1 MLTQSSPAST
11 RTVGLSERLS
21 DFIWC
26 AGRLRVIIAV
36 LVGSAWGLSA
46 GPQPRDIL
54 VMLGQSRSSGAWALF
69 VAAIVWLWLNAWFWS
84 GFALAS
90 RDPPGEAGPPSRRRR
105 RWRLRLRLWLP
116 RLLSFVPFAG
126 IGIALL
132 GAASAIPGGM
142 NTMMGMDESGA
153 SDLQRAAGLILL
165 LGLILLWLLTVLRRV
180 RPTGRN
186 ASRQGSRTRALRP
199 AASWWRKIGTA
210 GALLVAA
217 SVAAAAAGMLAFGI
231 DPVAAAAIVQ
241 PAPTILF
248 AAAAIIC
255 IGTILTWVGASS
267 KIPVLGI
274 LFALAFAL
282 AELRDADLIAD
293 NHDIRLLDRPLR
305 PRPDIGM
312 ALKQFAAA
320 NAAAYPAPEKLPVV
334 LVATSGGGIAAAFWT
349 ATILTDLAD
358 KVPRFS
364 NQLFAISG
372 VSGGSLGSL
381 VTVGLLGEGKLPAG
395 CPSLRICAQRALG
408 ADFLAPTLGSLLYP
422 DLMQRFVPVPIFE
435 DRAVALEKAWETS
448 WRTVTADNRLQSSF
462 LDLWP
467 ANHPWPALML
477 NGTSVRTGG
486 RSITSNVQLTGG
498 DMALSME
505 AEDLL
510 SMAGADVRAST
521 AADNSA
527 RFPLFGPVGV
537 LRQHAKANLPLPP
550 AADLV
555 VDGGYFEDFGAT
567 TLLEMLD
574 VLHESAQREN
584 IPVRFVVIQIIGAPP
599 VEISNMQS
607 SAMPRGLFGPLV
619 TLLRTRDARGAAATE
634 ALARRVATLGGVY
647 VPLRLG
653 ISPTG
658 QSAPLS
664 WSLSAIAQHVI
675 DVQWTAA
682 CRDALAGKMNL
693 SLHVEAVPGMSYGQ
707 MMSVPPCQAASP

>member
-1 MLTQSSPAST
+1 MLMQPPTAQAVRPAS
-11 RTVGLSERLS
+11 LADLLS
-21 DFIWC
+21 DFVWF

-36 LVGSAWGLSA
+36 SAGVAWGLSA

-69 VAAIVWLWLNAWFWS
+69 VAATVWLWVNTWFWS

-90 RDPPGEAGPPSRRRR
+90 REPPGGAGNPSRRRQ
-105 RWRLRLRLWLP
+105 RWRLQMRLWLP
-116 RLLSFVPFAG
+116 RLLAFVPFVG
-126 IGIALL
+126 IGVALL

-142 NTMMGMDESGA
+142 NSMMGMNESGA
-153 SDLQRAAGLILL
+153 RDLQLAAGLIFL
-165 LGLILLWLLTVLRRV
+165 LGLILLWLLSALRRV
-180 RPTGRN
+180 RP
-186 ASRQGSRTRALRP
+186 SGSRVGVHLRQNLARRP
-199 AASWWRKIGTA
+199 AASWWRRIGIA
-210 GALLVAA
+210 GAVLVAA
-217 SVAAAAAGMLAFGI
+217 SLAAAASGMIAFGLA
-231 DPVAAAAIVQ
+231 PVAAAAIVQ

-248 AAAAIIC
+248 AAAGIIC
-255 IGTILTWVGASS
+255 IGTILTWIGASS

-274 LFALAFAL
+274 LLVLAFVL
-282 AELRDADLIAD
+282 AELRDADRIAD
-293 NHDIRLLDRPLR
+293 NHDIRMLDRPLR

-312 ALKQFAAA
+312 ALQQFAAA
-320 NAAAYPAPEKLPVV
+320 NASAYPAPEKLPVV

-349 ATILTDLAD
+349 ATILSDLAD
-358 KVPRFS
+358 TVPRFS
-364 NQLFAISG
+364 NQLFAISA
-372 VSGGSLGSL
+372 VSGGGLGSL
-381 VTVGLLGEGKLPAG
+381 VTVGLLNEGRLPPG
-395 CPSLRICAQRALG
+395 CRSLRMCAQHALG

-422 DLMQRFVPVPIFE
+422 DLMQRFVPVPVFE
-435 DRAVALEKAWETS
+435 DRAVALEKAWETR
-448 WRTVTADNRLQSSF
+448 WRSVAADDRLGSSF

-477 NGTSVRTGG
+477 NGTSIRTGG
-486 RSITSNVQLTGG
+486 RTITSNVQLTGG

-510 SMAGADVRAST
+510 SMAGAEIRAST

-537 LRQHAKANLPLPP
+537 LRPHGTANTALPP
-550 AADLV
+550 ATDLV

-574 VLHESAQREN
+574 VLQEAAQRDK
-584 IPVRFVVIQIIGAPP
+584 IPIRFVVIQIIGAPP
-599 VEISNMQS
+599 VEMPSMR
-607 SAMPRGLFGPLV
+607 SAAAPRGFFGPLV

-675 DVQWTAA
+675 DAQWTTG
-682 CRDALAGKMNL
+682 CRDSLARDMNL
-693 SLHVEAVPGMSYGQ
+693 TMHSETVPGMSYTQ
-707 MMSVPPCQAASP
+707 MMSIAPCEAAK